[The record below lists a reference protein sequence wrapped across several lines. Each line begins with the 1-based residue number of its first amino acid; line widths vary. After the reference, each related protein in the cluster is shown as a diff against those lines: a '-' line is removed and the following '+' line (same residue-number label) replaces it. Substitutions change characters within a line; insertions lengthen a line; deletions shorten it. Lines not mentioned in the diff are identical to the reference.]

1 MNANRNTNTIT
12 TKQRKTQ
19 QKVTRLQKANDNIIL
34 KYGCYANLKQ
44 QRNLFR
50 RSRLEKYRCAHNDYH
65 TFYRHKKFIENNFE
79 LVQHSHRNNSGSSHV
94 VVGNEN
100 NFLGERNHHLT
111 ETNDNNDLDNVVTA
125 TNRNQNSNMTPPLVQ
140 NIVDNEDN
148 ALDLEANVETVN
160 NNINLN
166 LNGDRSANNAISD
179 EISFIDENRRLG
191 LDESLDMICANCH
204 RTQSINLVEHYGE
217 CYRLSFYR

>member
-19 QKVTRLQKANDNIIL
+19 QKVTRLEKANDNIIL
-34 KYGCYANLKQ
+34 KYGSFESLKEK
-44 QRNLFR
+44 RTLFR
-50 RSRLEKYRCAHNDYH
+50 QTRFEQYRCAHNDYK
-65 TFYRHKKFIENNFE
+65 TFLKQKKFIENNFQPE
-79 LVQHSHRNNSGSSHV
+79 IRSHRNNSGSSHV

-111 ETNDNNDLDNVVTA
+111 KTNNYNDGDNVAVA
-125 TNRNQNSNMTPPLVQ
+125 VNSIQNSNMTPPLVQ
-140 NIVDNEDN
+140 NIVLNEDN

-160 NNINLN
+160 NNDNLN

-217 CYRLSFYR
+217 CYRLNFYR